1 MTSPQKVWLVTGTST
16 GIGKELCLAALKRGD
31 KVIATARNVDKIDS
45 TLREKGAD
53 VLQLDIT
60 DALENLKRIAEN
72 AIAIHGRVDVL
83 VNNAGYISVGP
94 IEEETPE
101 ATFRQ
106 YNTNVFGPLNV
117 TRAFLP
123 FMRPRRSGTIIFVG
137 SQGGWTG
144 MRGCGLYCGTKF
156 AIRASAESLSHEL
169 GPLGLKV
176 YCVEPGSFRTA
187 VLSTGNREEF
197 ISNIPDYR
205 HVMEGN
211 QEQLLNDDGNQPGD
225 PVKLSEV
232 VVDLVRGE
240 GVAKGRELPTVALP
254 LGKDA
259 WVLVNGVVG
268 QMGKTLEEWKDVI
281 ESTDF

>member
-1 MTSPQKVWLVTGTST
+1 MTSQKIWLITGTST

-31 KVIATARNVDKIDS
+31 RVIATARSVDKIDAA
-45 TLREKGAD
+45 LQEKGAD
-53 VLQLDIT
+53 VLQLDVT
-60 DALENLKRIAEN
+60 DTPENLKRIAAN

-83 VNNAGYISVGP
+83 VNNAGYISFGP

-101 ATFRQ
+101 ATFKQ

-123 FMRPRRSGTIIFVG
+123 SMRSRRSGTIIFMG
-137 SQGGWTG
+137 SKGGWTG
-144 MRGCGLYCGTKF
+144 MQGCGLYCGSKF

-169 GPLGLKV
+169 APLGLKV
-176 YCVEPGSFRTA
+176 YCVEPGSCRTA
-187 VLSTGNREEF
+187 ILSSKNRAELE
-197 ISNIPDYR
+197 SSIPDYK
-205 HVMEGN
+205 HVMDAHR
-211 QEQLLNDDGNQPGD
+211 EQLLRGNGKQPGD

-232 VVDLVRGE
+232 IVDLVRDE
-240 GVAKGRELPTVALP
+240 GVTKGRELPTVALP

-259 WVLVNGVVG
+259 WGLVNGVVG

-281 ESTDF
+281 ESTNF